1 MYAGSLRFSSCVFSI
16 QAEDRR
22 PESVGENA
30 RADTY
35 CDLKDSR
42 ALGAPSAPGE
52 GPSEFERIGPT
63 CVEKHS
69 TQLSFE
75 FLFIDSGASGFTARI
90 RHLCEGPFL
99 DRWFERIGNEG
110 DANRQL
116 VDRCSHLSLKVAD
129 ICRKGACYP
138 IPIIAPTAQ
147 S

>member
-1 MYAGSLRFSSCVFSI
+1 MPALI
-16 QAEDRR
+16 L
-22 PESVGENA
+22 
-30 RADTY
+30 

-52 GPSEFERIGPT
+52 GRAEFERIGPN
-63 CVEKHS
+63 CVEKNS

-110 DANRQL
+110 DANRDL
-116 VDRCSHLSLKVAD
+116 VDQCSHLSLKVAD
-129 ICRKGACYP
+129 ICRKCACYP